1 MIRTRAVGSAVFY
14 ADEVPVNAGWEEIE
28 FLKARVEGTVLKRI
42 RLCAHSDVED
52 ALHEMLIVLSKE
64 TYIRPAKH
72 LGKAESLLVIEGVAD
87 AVFFDEQGEI
97 ERVLPLGDYHSGRRF
112 YYRISEPVYH
122 TLLIRS
128 DTLVFHEATRGPFR
142 PEDTVFSPW
151 SPPEDDP
158 ARAREYMHL
167 LSERATRLLRTR

>member
-14 ADEVPVNAGWEEIE
+14 ADEAPVNAGREEIE
-28 FLKARVEGTVLKRI
+28 FLKARVANTVLKRT
-42 RLCAHSDVED
+42 RLCAHADVDD
-52 ALHEMLIVLSKE
+52 ALHEMLIVLSNE

-72 LGKAESLLVIEGVAD
+72 LGRAESLLLIEGVAD

-97 ERVLPLGDYHSGRRF
+97 ERVLPLGDYASGRRF
-112 YYRISEPVYH
+112 YYRISDPVYH

-128 DTLVFHEATRGPFR
+128 DKLVFHEATTGPFR
-142 PEDTVFSPW
+142 PEDTLFAPW

-158 ARAREYMHL
+158 AAARAYMQ
-167 LSERATRLLRTR
+167 RLASRVTAGG